1 MEETCPKCQGTG
13 WVLNRAGGR
22 EVAVRCSCRRRDA
35 SARRLE
41 NSGIPARFAGVELKG
56 YLPARENPTQKQARQ
71 VAERFVAE
79 YPAQAGKGLL
89 FQGPTGVGKTR
100 LICAIANQL
109 IAEKQVDVQY
119 IDWNDLVREMRSG
132 EDTSNRDFVSIHH
145 LIQRLSTAELL
156 LFDEFG
162 ASRPSPYVEDNIY
175 YIVNR
180 RYNEAMITLFA
191 TNFYDRRIGAE
202 DILTDRVSARIR
214 SRLYE
219 MASTVEIRGADY
231 RQKYQ

>member
-1 MEETCPKCQGTG
+1 MEETCTRCQGTG
-13 WVLNRAGGR
+13 WMLVQNQDR
-22 EVAVRCSCRRRDA
+22 EVAVRCPCRQRDLFA
-35 SARRLE
+35 KRLE
-41 NSGIPARFAGVELKG
+41 NSGIPVRFAGVELKG
-56 YLPARENPTQKQARQ
+56 YLPGKENSSQAQARQ
-71 VAERFVAE
+71 VAEKFVAE
-79 YPAQAGKGLL
+79 YPAVAGGLL

-100 LICAIANQL
+100 LLCSIAHHL
-109 IAEKQVDVQY
+109 IQDQGTDVQY

-132 EDTSNRDFVSIHH
+132 EDTTTRDFA
-145 LIQRLSTAELL
+145 LIQRLMQRLASAELL

-175 YIVNR
+175 FLVNR
-180 RYNEAMITLFA
+180 RYNDGRVTLFA
-191 TNFYDRRIGAE
+191 TNYFDRRIGAE

-219 MASTVEIRGADY
+219 MARTVEIRGPDY